1 MTRIGSNTASPDE
14 SVKNSPH
21 GVIGIFK
28 NVFGGGTRMQ
38 DTLLALSIVVNIV
51 MIFMYMHLAQVVDLD
66 RYDDNTFI
74 NGRFSDLKSKVD
86 THDALIQ
93 TYGLQKALKE
103 K

>member
-1 MTRIGSNTASPDE
+1 MTRIGSTHSSPDE
-14 SVKNSPH
+14 SVTNAPH
-21 GVIGIFK
+21 GVMQSVK
-28 NVFGGGTRMQ
+28 NIFGGGTRMQ
-38 DTLLALSIVVNIV
+38 DTLLALSIVVNV
-51 MIFMYMHLAQVVDLD
+51 VLIFMYMHLAQVVDLD

-74 NGRFSDLKSKVD
+74 NGRFSDLKARVD